1 MLYPPFFYFF
11 VTAITGAGAFTSY
24 AFYKRFTGK
33 EKNKGLN
40 YLLYIMLA
48 LSTVVCIF
56 FFYES
61 FLLPNTFAEFAKG
74 INSFVGLI
82 GSSIVMSALVY
93 LLHTQGPTGLQDEP
107 QGLPETPVA
116 PQETQL
122 KLEQK
127 PAPSA
132 AAPVQKE
139 AEPEKLTRTMLKGLV
154 TMEATVLLDEDQ
166 LDHIATIV
174 TERQQLQQTIKQH
187 QTTEPEPEQAAEPEN
202 AAEVFAVP
210 TEVAAA
216 SAEAVPVQAAPH
228 VDVQP
233 EQNASQEAGKETAE
247 EAVASEK
254 HVPLIRHVKRF

>member
-1 MLYPPFFYFF
+1 
-11 VTAITGAGAFTSY
+11 
-24 AFYKRFTGK
+24 
-33 EKNKGLN
+33 
-40 YLLYIMLA
+40 MLA

-116 PQETQL
+116 PQETRL
-122 KLEQK
+122 KLEQQ
-127 PAPSA
+127 PAPPA

-139 AEPEKLTRTMLKGLV
+139 AEPEKLTRTMLKGIV

-187 QTTEPEPEQAAEPEN
+187 QTTEPEPAAEPEH
-202 AAEVFAVP
+202 AAEVPAVP

-216 SAEAVPVQAAPH
+216 SAEAVPVQATSH

>member
-48 LSTVVCIF
+48 LSTVICIF

-122 KLEQK
+122 KLEQN

-139 AEPEKLTRTMLKGLV
+139 AEPEKLTRTMLKGIV

-174 TERQQLQQTIKQH
+174 TERQQLH
-187 QTTEPEPEQAAEPEN
+187 QTTETEPEPAAEPEH
-202 AAEVFAVP
+202 AAEVPAAP

-216 SAEAVPVQAAPH
+216 SVEAVPVHATSP

>member
-127 PAPSA
+127 PAPA

-187 QTTEPEPEQAAEPEN
+187 QTTEPEPAAEPEH
-202 AAEVFAVP
+202 AAEVPAAP

-216 SAEAVPVQAAPH
+216 SVEAVPVHATSP

>member
-48 LSTVVCIF
+48 LSAVVCIF

-116 PQETQL
+116 PHETQL

-127 PAPSA
+127 LAPPA

-187 QTTEPEPEQAAEPEN
+187 QTTEPEPAAEPEH
-202 AAEVFAVP
+202 AAEVPAVP

-216 SAEAVPVQAAPH
+216 SAEAVPVQATSRA
-228 VDVQP
+228 DVQP

>member
-61 FLLPNTFAEFAKG
+61 FMLPNTFAEFAKG

-127 PAPSA
+127 PAPPA

-139 AEPEKLTRTMLKGLV
+139 AEPEKLTQTMLKGIV

-187 QTTEPEPEQAAEPEN
+187 QTTEPEHAV
-202 AAEVFAVP
+202 EVPAVP

-216 SAEAVPVQAAPH
+216 SAEAVPVQATSR

>member
-107 QGLPETPVA
+107 QGPPETPVA

-127 PAPSA
+127 PAPPA

-187 QTTEPEPEQAAEPEN
+187 QTTEPEPEPEPI
-202 AAEVFAVP
+202 AAEVPVAP

-216 SAEAVPVQAAPH
+216 PAEAVPVQATPP

>member
-40 YLLYIMLA
+40 YLLYITLA
-48 LSTVVCIF
+48 LSTIVCIF

-61 FLLPNTFAEFAKG
+61 FMLPNTFAEFAKG

-187 QTTEPEPEQAAEPEN
+187 QTTEPEPAAEPEH
-202 AAEVFAVP
+202 AAEVPAAP

-216 SAEAVPVQAAPH
+216 SVEAVPVHATSP

>member
-122 KLEQK
+122 KLEQN

-139 AEPEKLTRTMLKGLV
+139 AEPEKLTRTMLKGIV

-187 QTTEPEPEQAAEPEN
+187 QTTEPEPAAEPEH
-202 AAEVFAVP
+202 AAEVPAVP

-216 SAEAVPVQAAPH
+216 SAEAVPVQATSRA
-228 VDVQP
+228 DVQP